1 MRPFARSAALVS
13 VFLAFSCSAP
23 INESPVPMTVI
34 WAWERPEDLRFL
46 DPGRHAVAFLAQTL
60 ILKNDTVEFIP
71 RRQTLLINP
80 GSYVIAVTRI
90 ETSRKSDERPAFSTA
105 QKEAVI
111 ERLQE
116 SVKLPEVRAIQ
127 VDFDATASERE
138 FYRTLLIDARAQIRH
153 GIPLTIT
160 ALASWCSGDRWLA
173 GLPIDDA
180 VPMLFDI
187 GPQRN
192 EIIRDLRSGDDWNE
206 PLCRNSYGLSINEQP
221 LSGLKTG
228 RRVYLFKNSA
238 WNESDLARIDKAH
251 EN

>member
-1 MRPFARSAALVS
+1 MKPLAGSATLVS
-13 VFLAFSCSAP
+13 VILALSCFAP
-23 INESPVPMTVI
+23 NGERNVPSTVI

-60 ILKNDTVEFIP
+60 ILKNDSVEVIP
-71 RRQTLLINP
+71 RRQPLAINP

-90 ETSRKSDERPAFSTA
+90 ESSRRSDERPSLSTT
-105 QKEAVI
+105 QREAVI
-111 ERLQE
+111 VHLQE

-127 VDFDATASERE
+127 VDFDAVASERE
-138 FYRTLLIDARAQIRH
+138 FYRTLIIDTRSRI
-153 GIPLTIT
+153 GPDLTLTIT
-160 ALASWCSGDRWLA
+160 ALASWCSGDRWLV

-192 EIIRDLRSGDDWNE
+192 EILRDLKGGTDWNE
-206 PLCRNSYGLSINEQP
+206 PLCRNSYGVSVNEPP
-221 LSGLKTG
+221 LSGLKPG
-228 RRVYLFKNSA
+228 RRIYLFKDAA
-238 WNESDLARIDKAH
+238 WNADDLARIDKIH

>member
-1 MRPFARSAALVS
+1 
-13 VFLAFSCSAP
+13 
-23 INESPVPMTVI
+23 MTVI
-34 WAWERPEDLRFL
+34 WAWERSEDLRFL

-60 ILKNDTVEFIP
+60 ILKNDTVELVP
-71 RRQTLLINP
+71 RRQPLHLSP
-80 GSYVIAVTRI
+80 GTYVIAVTRI
-90 ETSRKSDERPAFSTA
+90 ESSRKSEDRPSLSAA
-105 QKEAVI
+105 QREAVI

-127 VDFDATASERE
+127 IDFDAAASDRE
-138 FYRTLLIDARAQIRH
+138 FYRALLIDARARI
-153 GIPLTIT
+153 GPGFPLTIT

-187 GPQRN
+187 GPQRD
-192 EIIRDLRSGDDWNE
+192 EIVRDLRNGEDWNE
-206 PLCRNSYGLSINEQP
+206 PLCRNSYGLSVNEP
-221 LSGLKTG
+221 PRSGLKAG
-228 RRVYLFKNSA
+228 RRAYLFKNAA